1 MESINIDC
9 QVFTPRN
16 IVIEILNQ
24 VGYIEKLYGKKVLEN
39 SCGDGAF
46 LVEIVDRYIVDCLKQ
61 NFSKDRIIY
70 GLENDIY
77 GNEID
82 RKHKANCIDN
92 LNKVAQKYNI
102 NCVKWNIVQS
112 DFLKSSISEKFDFI
126 IGNPPYITYSD
137 LNKTTRSF
145 IKKNFIVCSDGKPD
159 YYYAFIEM
167 SIKALADDGKLA
179 YLIPNNIF
187 KNRFADRLRV
197 FMLPHLSVI
206 IDYTT
211 EKLFENKL
219 TSSAII
225 ICNGSHHNNDIQYV
239 DKVKNREIKLD
250 KTNLTHKWIFKKKEV
265 TKENKKRKFGDDFS
279 AMCSIATLLNEVFIL
294 KNYEEYDKYILAD
307 GYKIEKAILREAVSP
322 RSLQYAR
329 KEFLIFPYS
338 YRENNSLLHFEE
350 SEFIQQF
357 PGVSSYLKSF
367 IERLNRRDKDKNSKW
382 FEFGRSQA
390 LSHLNQ
396 EKLLLSTLITEE
408 VKIHHIAKNQVP
420 YSGICIYQKGDLSL
434 DIAEKILKSDEF
446 LNYVY
451 DIGINASGTTMRIT
465 ASDIKNFEYTLD

>member
-1 MESINIDC
+1 MENINSEC
-9 QVFTPRN
+9 QVFTPHN
-16 IVIEILNQ
+16 IVVEMLNK

-46 LVEIVDRYIVDCLKQ
+46 LVEIVDRYIIDCLKQ
-61 NFSKDRIIY
+61 NYSKDMIVY

-82 RKHKANCIDN
+82 EKHKVNCVEN
-92 LNKVAQKYNI
+92 LNRVAQKYNI
-102 NCVKWNIVQS
+102 DCVKWNIVQN
-112 DFLKSSISEKFDFI
+112 DFLKSSISVKFNFI

-167 SIKALADDGKLA
+167 SIKALTNDGKLA

-187 KNRFADRLRV
+187 KNRFADRLRI

-219 TSSAII
+219 ISSAII
-225 ICNGSHHNNDIQYV
+225 ICNGTQNNNNIQYI
-239 DKVKNREIKLD
+239 DKVKKREITLYKNSL
-250 KTNLTHKWIFKKKEV
+250 TNKWIFREKEV
-265 TKENKKRKFGDDFS
+265 VKENKKRKFGDDFNV
-279 AMCSIATLLNEVFIL
+279 MCSIATLLNEAFII
-294 KNYEEYDKYILAD
+294 KDYEEYNEYILVN
-307 GYKIEKAILREAVSP
+307 GCKIEKSVLREAVSP

-329 KEFLIFPYS
+329 KEFMIFPYS
-338 YRENNSLLHFEE
+338 YEENNCLLRFEE
-350 SEFIQQF
+350 PEFIQKF
-357 PGVSSYLKSF
+357 PGACNHLKSF
-367 IERLNRRDKDKNSKW
+367 GERLNKRDKDKNAKW

-408 VKIHHIAKNQVP
+408 VKIHHITKNQVP
-420 YSGICIYQKGDLSL
+420 YSGICIYRKGDLPL
-434 DIAEKILKSDEF
+434 DIAEKILRSDEF
-446 LNYVY
+446 LNYIY

-465 ASDIKNFEYTLD
+465 ARDVMNFEYALD

>member
-1 MESINIDC
+1 MEGINIAC
-9 QVFTPRN
+9 QVFTPRS

-46 LVEIVDRYIVDCLKQ
+46 LVEIVDRYIIDCLKQ
-61 NFSKDRIIY
+61 NFSKDKIIY

-82 RKHKANCIDN
+82 EKHKVNCIDN
-92 LNKVAQKYNI
+92 LNRVARKYNVD
-102 NCVKWNIVQS
+102 CVKWNIAQN

-187 KNRFADRLRV
+187 KNRFADRLRI
-197 FMLPHLSVI
+197 FMLPYLSVI

-219 TSSAII
+219 ISSAII
-225 ICNGSHHNNDIQYV
+225 ICNGIKNNNDIQYV
-239 DKVKNREIKLD
+239 DKVKKREIILHKNSLA
-250 KTNLTHKWIFKKKEV
+250 NKWIFRKKEV
-265 TKENKKRKFGDDFS
+265 VKENKKRKLS
-279 AMCSIATLLNEVFIL
+279 CSNI
-294 KNYEEYDKYILAD
+294 Y
-307 GYKIEKAILREAVSP
+307 GC
-322 RSLQYAR
+322 
-329 KEFLIFPYS
+329 IF
-338 YRENNSLLHFEE
+338 
-350 SEFIQQF
+350 
-357 PGVSSYLKSF
+357 
-367 IERLNRRDKDKNSKW
+367 
-382 FEFGRSQA
+382 
-390 LSHLNQ
+390 
-396 EKLLLSTLITEE
+396 
-408 VKIHHIAKNQVP
+408 
-420 YSGICIYQKGDLSL
+420 
-434 DIAEKILKSDEF
+434 
-446 LNYVY
+446 
-451 DIGINASGTTMRIT
+451 
-465 ASDIKNFEYTLD
+465 

>member
-1 MESINIDC
+1 MYKR
-9 QVFTPRN
+9 Q
-16 IVIEILNQ
+16 
-24 VGYIEKLYGKKVLEN
+24 
-39 SCGDGAF
+39 
-46 LVEIVDRYIVDCLKQ
+46 
-61 NFSKDRIIY
+61 
-70 GLENDIY
+70 
-77 GNEID
+77 
-82 RKHKANCIDN
+82 
-92 LNKVAQKYNI
+92 
-102 NCVKWNIVQS
+102 VKWNIVQN
-112 DFLKSSISEKFDFI
+112 DFLKSFISEKFDFI

-145 IKKNFIVCSDGKPD
+145 IKKNFTVCSEGKPD
-159 YYYAFIEM
+159 YYYAFIER

-206 IDYTT
+206 VDYTT

-225 ICNGSHHNNDIQYV
+225 ICNGTQHNNDIRYV
-239 DKVKNREIKLD
+239 DKVKKREIKMH
-250 KTNLTHKWIFKKKEV
+250 KNNLTHKWIFRKKEV
-265 TKENKKRKFGDDFS
+265 AKENKKRKFGDDFN
-279 AMCSIATLLNEVFIL
+279 AMCPIATLLNEVFIL
-294 KNYEEYDKYILAD
+294 KKYEECDEYILVN
-307 GYKIEKAILREAVSP
+307 GYKIEKTILREAVSP
-322 RSLQYAR
+322 RSLQYGR

-338 YRENNSLLHFEE
+338 YRDNNILRYEE
-350 SEFIQQF
+350 LGFIQEF
-357 PGVSSYLKSF
+357 PGAYSYLKFF
-367 IERLNRRDKDKNSKW
+367 IEKLNKRDKDENAKW

-390 LSHLNQ
+390 LSRLNQ

-408 VKIHHIAKNQVP
+408 VKIHHISRNQVP

-434 DIAEKILKSDEF
+434 EIAEKILKSDDF

-465 ASDIKNFEYTLD
+465 ARDVMNFEYTLD